1 MDHLDIVRRLC
12 DNNCDTYIVGGGI
25 RDMLLGNNPD
35 DYDVVTEATPDKVLE
50 LFKDCKVKQVGKSFG
65 VILVEGYEVAT
76 FRHDRYKDSKCI
88 VSFADTIHEDLNRRD
103 LTVNAMAFCELTGE
117 LIDDHGGREDLEKR
131 IIKFVGDP
139 YERIAEDPCRILR
152 ACRFLAKIDGTFDLD
167 TFQALNRSV
176 VWYGRLKGVAS
187 ERIRLEILK
196 AMKIEKASKFFEALH
211 SIGALELILPSLAT
225 CWDHEHGAHHK
236 EDVFEHC
243 MYAGDA
249 ITTDDPI
256 LKLTGYLH
264 DVGKPSAFKDGKFI
278 LHEVLGRDLIQN
290 ELKKLTFSSDE
301 INRICGLVRLHMNSI
316 QKMRPKAIRKLLRKF
331 DEKGVVIDDFIV
343 LRKADRK
350 ANIAREDFTEE
361 EWLTME
367 AQLRQELVEEK
378 PFNIHSL
385 AFKGGDIIKEFN
397 LKPGPEIGKLQE
409 KMLDYVIEYGQEYNT
424 YFDLRILVEDILD
437 SEIN

>member
-1 MDHLDIVRRLC
+1 MNHIDIIRKLC
-12 DNNCDTYIVGGGI
+12 DNNYSTYLVGGGI
-25 RDMLLGNNPD
+25 RDMLLGIEPED
-35 DYDVVTEATPDKVLE
+35 FDVVTEATPNNVIE
-50 LFKDCKVKQVGKSFG
+50 LFKDCNVKQVGKSFG

-76 FRHDRYKDSKCI
+76 FRYDRYKDSKCI
-88 VSFADTIHEDLNRRD
+88 VSFADNIHEDLNRRD
-103 LTVNAMAFCELTGE
+103 LTINSFAFCELTGE
-117 LIDDHGGREDLEKR
+117 LIDDHGGRKDLDGR
-131 IIKFVGDP
+131 IIRFVGDAV
-139 YERIAEDPCRILR
+139 ERINEDPCRILR
-152 ACRFLAKIDGTFDLD
+152 ACRFLAKIDGIFSLD
-167 TFQALNRSV
+167 TFNALNWAV
-176 VWYGRLKGVAS
+176 VQNNKIDEIAP

-196 AMKIEKASKFFEALH
+196 AMKIPKASKFFEAIH

-225 CWDHEHGAHHK
+225 CWKHEHGAHHK

-264 DVGKPSAFKDGKFI
+264 DVGKPAAFKDGKFI
-278 LHEVLGRDLIQN
+278 LHEVLGRDLIQD
-290 ELKKLTFSSDE
+290 ELKKLTFTTDE

-331 DEKGVVIDDFIV
+331 DERGVKIDDFIV

-350 ANIAREDFTEE
+350 ANIAREDFTPE
-361 EWLTME
+361 EWEAME
-367 AQLRQELVEEK
+367 NQLKCEIIEEK

-385 AFKGGDIIKEFN
+385 VFKGGDIIKQYH

-409 KMLDYVIEYGQEYNT
+409 KMLDYIIEYGQEFNT
-424 YFDLRILVEDILD
+424 YFDLKIFLD
-437 SEIN
+437 GEVN

>member
-25 RDMLLGNNPD
+25 RDMLLGNDPD

-50 LFKDCKVKQVGKSFG
+50 LFKDCNVKQVGKSFG

-76 FRHDRYKDSKCI
+76 FRYDRYKDSKCI

-103 LTVNAMAFCELTGE
+103 LTVNAMAFCELTGD
-117 LIDDHGGREDLEKR
+117 LIDDHGGRSDLEKR

-139 YERIAEDPCRILR
+139 YERITEDPCRILR

-176 VWYGRLKGVAS
+176 VWYERLKYVAP

-196 AMKIEKASKFFEALH
+196 AMKTPNASIFFEALH
-211 SIGALELILPSLAT
+211 SIGALEHIFPSLDV
-225 CWDHEHGAHHK
+225 CWKHEHGSHHK
-236 EDVFEHC
+236 ENIFEHC

-264 DVGKPSAFKDGKFI
+264 DVGKPPSFKDGKFI
-278 LHEVLGRDLIQN
+278 MHEVVGRDLIQD
-290 ELKKLTFSSDE
+290 ELRKLTFSSDE
-301 INRICGLVRLHMNSI
+301 IYRICGLVRLHMNSI
-316 QKMRPKAIRKLLRKF
+316 QKMTPKAIRKLLKKF
-331 DEKGVVIDDFIV
+331 DEKGVIIDDFMV

-350 ANIAREDFTEE
+350 ANIARTDFTEE
-361 EWLTME
+361 EWIAME
-367 AQLRQELVEEK
+367 NQLRQEFVEER

-385 AFKGGDIIKEFN
+385 AFKGGDIIKEFS
-397 LKPGPEIGKLQE
+397 LEPGPIIGKLQRL
-409 KMLDYVIEYGQEYNT
+409 MLDHIIDVGQEYNT
-424 YFDLRILVEDILD
+424 YEDLEVFVDRALQLKLV
-437 SEIN
+437 

>member
-88 VSFADTIHEDLNRRD
+88 VSFADTIHEDLGRRD

-117 LIDDHGGREDLEKR
+117 LIDDHGGREDLENR
-131 IIKFVGDP
+131 VIKFVGNP
-139 YERIAEDPCRILR
+139 TERIDEDPCRILR
-152 ACRFLAKIDGTFDLD
+152 ACRFLAKIDGSFSLD
-167 TFQALNRSV
+167 TFNALNWAV
-176 VWYGRLKGVAS
+176 VQDNLINEIAP
-187 ERIRLEILK
+187 ERIRMEILK
-196 AMKIEKASKFFEALH
+196 AMKTQIASQFFEALH
-211 SIGALELILPSLAT
+211 MIGALKEILPSLAS
-225 CWDHEHGAHHK
+225 CWKHEHGAHHK

-243 MYAGDA
+243 MYAGNA
-249 ITTDDPI
+249 ITTEDSI

-264 DVGKPSAFKDGKFI
+264 DVGKPFAFENGKFI
-278 LHEVLGRDLIQN
+278 NHEIIGRNLIRE
-290 ELKKLTFSSDE
+290 ELKKLTFTTDE

-316 QKMRPKAIRKLLRKF
+316 QRMSPKAIRKLLRRF
-331 DEKGVVIDDFIV
+331 DEYGVVIDDFIV

-350 ANIAREDFTEE
+350 ANIAREDFTAE
-361 EWLTME
+361 EWEAME
-367 AQLRQELVEEK
+367 AQLKCEIIEEK

-385 AFKGGDIIKEFN
+385 AFKGGDIIKEFSME
-397 LKPGPEIGKLQE
+397 PGPMIGKLQE
-409 KMLDYVIEYGQEYNT
+409 MMLDYIIEVGQEFNT
-424 YFDLRILVEDILD
+424 YTELRTVVANALYLKLI
-437 SEIN
+437 

>member
-76 FRHDRYKDSKCI
+76 FRYDRYKDSKCI
-88 VSFADTIHEDLNRRD
+88 VSFADSIHEDLSRRD

-152 ACRFLAKIDGTFDLD
+152 ACRFLAKIDGTFDLN
-167 TFQALNRSV
+167 TFKALNRSV
-176 VWYGRLKGVAS
+176 VWYDRLKGVAA

-196 AMKIEKASKFFEALH
+196 AMKIPKSSIFFEALH
-211 SIGALELILPSLAT
+211 SIGALEHILPSLAS
-225 CWDHEHGAHHK
+225 CWNHEHGAHHK

-249 ITTDDPI
+249 ITTDDSI

-264 DVGKPSAFKDGKFI
+264 DVGKPKAFKDGKFI
-278 LHEVLGRDLIQN
+278 GHEIDGRNLLKE
-290 ELKKLTFSSDE
+290 ELKSLTFSSDE
-301 INRICGLVRLHMNSI
+301 IDRICGLVRSHMNSI
-316 QKMRPKAIRKLLRKF
+316 QKMKPKSIRKLLKKF
-331 DEKGVVIDDFIV
+331 DERGVKIKDFIRV
-343 LRKADRK
+343 RMADRK
-350 ANIAREDFTEE
+350 ANIARQNFSLREWINMVKQLTCEIIED
-361 EWLTME
+361 
-367 AQLRQELVEEK
+367 K

-385 AFKGGDIIKEFN
+385 ALTGGDLIKIFD
-397 LKPGPEIGKLQE
+397 LKPGPKIGEYQRL
-409 KMLDYVIEYGQEYNT
+409 MLDHIIDVGQEYNT
-424 YFDLRILVEDILD
+424 YEDLEVFIQDYIL
-437 SEIN
+437 N

>member
-88 VSFADTIHEDLNRRD
+88 VSFADTIHEDLGRRD

-131 IIKFVGDP
+131 VIKFVGDP
-139 YERIAEDPCRILR
+139 IERINEDPCRILR
-152 ACRFLAKIDGTFDLD
+152 ACRFLAKIDGTFALD
-167 TFQALNRSV
+167 TFNALNWEV
-176 VWYGRLKGVAS
+176 VQNDKIDEIAP

-196 AMKIEKASKFFEALH
+196 AMKIQKASKFFDALH
-211 SIGALELILPSLAT
+211 SIGALEQILHSLAT
-225 CWDHEHGAHHK
+225 CYKHEHGAHHK

-243 MYAGDA
+243 MYAGDS

-264 DVGKPSAFKDGKFI
+264 DVGKPAAFKDGKFI
-278 LHEVLGRDLIQN
+278 LHEVLGRDLIQD
-290 ELKKLTFSSDE
+290 ELKKLTFTTDE

-331 DEKGVVIDDFIV
+331 DERGVKIDDFIV

-350 ANIAREDFTEE
+350 ANIAREDFTPE
-361 EWLTME
+361 EWEAME
-367 AQLRQELVEEK
+367 NQLKCEIIEEK

-385 AFKGGDIIKEFN
+385 VFKGGDIIKQYH

-409 KMLDYVIEYGQEYNT
+409 KMLDYIIEYGQEFNT
-424 YFDLRILVEDILD
+424 YFDLKIFLD
-437 SEIN
+437 GEVN

>member
-88 VSFADTIHEDLNRRD
+88 VSFADTIHEDLSRRD

-117 LIDDHGGREDLEKR
+117 LIDDHGGREDLDRR
-131 IIKFVGDP
+131 IIRFVGDA
-139 YERIAEDPCRILR
+139 YERINEDPCRILR

-167 TFQALNRSV
+167 TFNALNRAV
-176 VWYGRLKGVAS
+176 VWHKRLNEVAP

-196 AMKIEKASKFFEALH
+196 AMKIPKASKFFDALH
-211 SIGALELILPSLAT
+211 SIGALELIFPSLAS
-225 CWDHEHGAHHK
+225 CWKHEHGEHHK
-236 EDVFEHC
+236 EDVFDHC
-243 MYAGDA
+243 MYAGDS

-264 DVGKPSAFKDGKFI
+264 DVGKPAAFKDGKFI
-278 LHEVLGRDLIQN
+278 LHEVVGRDLILD
-290 ELKKLTFSSDE
+290 ELRKLTFTSDE
-301 INRICGLVRLHMNSI
+301 IYRICGLVRLHMNSI
-316 QKMRPKAIRKLLRKF
+316 QKMTPKAIRKLLKKF
-331 DEKGVVIDDFIV
+331 DERGVVIDDFIS
-343 LRKADRK
+343 LRKADRR
-350 ANIAREDFTEE
+350 ANIAREDFTPE
-361 EWLTME
+361 EWIAME
-367 AQLRQELVEEK
+367 QQLRQEILEDK

-385 AFKGGDIIKEFN
+385 AFKGRDIIEVFD
-397 LKPGPEIGKLQE
+397 LMPGARIGKIQHL
-409 KMLDYVIEYGQEYNT
+409 MMNHIVDVGQEYNT
-424 YFDLRILVEDILD
+424 YDDLEAFVVEVLRERIV
-437 SEIN
+437 

>member
-12 DNNCDTYIVGGGI
+12 DNDYDTYIVGGGI

-88 VSFADTIHEDLNRRD
+88 VSFADTIHEDLGRRD

-117 LIDDHGGREDLEKR
+117 LIDDHGGREDLDRR

-167 TFQALNRSV
+167 TFKALNRSV
-176 VWYGRLKGVAS
+176 VWYERLKGVAP
-187 ERIRLEILK
+187 ERIRLEIFK
-196 AMKIEKASKFFEALH
+196 SMKIKKASKFFDALH
-211 SIGALELILPSLAT
+211 SIGALEHILPSLAT
-225 CWDHEHGAHHK
+225 CYKHEHGAHHK

-243 MYAGDA
+243 MYAGDS
-249 ITTDDPI
+249 ISTDDPI

-264 DVGKPSAFKDGKFI
+264 DVGKPAAFKDGKFI
-278 LHEVLGRDLIQN
+278 LHEVVGRDLLQE
-290 ELKKLTFSSDE
+290 ELKVLTFTSNE
-301 INRICGLVRLHMNSI
+301 INRICGLVRSHMNSI
-316 QKMRPKAIRKLLRKF
+316 QKMKPKAIRRLLKKF
-331 DEKGVVIDDFIV
+331 DDRGVVINDFI
-343 LRKADRK
+343 RIRMADRK
-350 ANIAREDFTEE
+350 ANIARKNFTLREWIDMVKQLTCEIIED
-361 EWLTME
+361 
-367 AQLRQELVEEK
+367 K

-385 AFKGGDIIKEFN
+385 ALTGGQLIKDFG
-397 LKPGPEIGKLQE
+397 LKPGPEIGELQRL
-409 KMLDYVIEYGQEYNT
+409 MLDYVVEYGQEYNT
-424 YFDLRILVEDILD
+424 YFDLRILVED
-437 SEIN
+437 EIYSK